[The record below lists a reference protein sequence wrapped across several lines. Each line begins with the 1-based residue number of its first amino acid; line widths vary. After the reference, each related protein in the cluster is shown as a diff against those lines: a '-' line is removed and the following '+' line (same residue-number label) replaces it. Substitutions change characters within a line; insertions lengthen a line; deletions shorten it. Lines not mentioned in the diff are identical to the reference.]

1 MKFDGRLTEQT
12 NMATLN
18 NEVKAFIVQALA
30 CFDTPSQV
38 AESVKQEFGLV
49 VTRQSV
55 EAYDPTKRASRN
67 LATRWVTLF
76 EDTRKRFREDSAEIP
91 IANRSYRLRM
101 LDRMATRAEG
111 MKNMALAAQLLEQA
125 AKESGGA
132 YTNKQQVD
140 LSSSDGSM
148 TPKAPQQVDQAL
160 VSALVDKLVD

>member
-1 MKFDGRLTEQT
+1 MAILT
-12 NMATLN
+12 A
-18 NEVKAFIVQALA
+18 EVKGFIVQALA
-30 CFDTPSQV
+30 CFDTPTQV
-38 AESVKQEFGLV
+38 AEAVKKEFNIEI
-49 VTRQSV
+49 TRQQV
-55 EAYDPTKRASRN
+55 AQHDPTKSTGAN
-67 LATRWVTLF
+67 LAAKWRVLF
-76 EDTRKRFREDSAEIP
+76 EDTRKRFRDDTADIP
-91 IANRSYRLRM
+91 IANRSYRLRV
-101 LDRMATRAEG
+101 LDRMAARAEG